1 MTPFTNSNGDKTN
14 EEKVVTTQPITVKQR
29 RALMV
34 KSNYA
39 ADTSIS
45 DPKVIDY
52 PTPKNSKYSY
62 MLHELGYNATT
73 VSDESSLR
81 FAGITQNKNSNGSTI
96 TLNLTKWNS
105 ATTNL
110 NNGKINLSFSQSK
123 FFHRLKI

>member
-52 PTPKNSKYSY
+52 Q
-62 MLHELGYNATT
+62 
-73 VSDESSLR
+73 LR
-81 FAGITQNKNSNGSTI
+81 
-96 TLNLTKWNS
+96 
-105 ATTNL
+105 
-110 NNGKINLSFSQSK
+110 KIVNIL
-123 FFHRLKI
+123 ICCMN